1 MWDFLQLENV
11 LQLQVSEVL
20 KLNSMLK
27 CLKYSIYGVL
37 YSVYCNIMEKISNI
51 QEIFNLRLN
60 THLFSKIF
68 KLFLCASHVFLEQHC
83 TVPVFLKMLDKLRT
97 ALKNA
102 LSLYPET
109 YIGSSFSWNFEL
121 SNQIPGSVLSFAVIT
136 GGH

>member
-37 YSVYCNIMEKISNI
+37 YSMYCNIMEKISNI

-68 KLFLCASHVFLEQHC
+68 KLILCASHVFLEQHC

-136 GGH
+136 GWH

>member
-1 MWDFLQLENV
+1 MQLENV

-68 KLFLCASHVFLEQHC
+68 KLILCASHVFLEQHC
-83 TVPVFLKMLDKLRT
+83 TVPVLLKMLDKLRT

-109 YIGSSFSWNFEL
+109 YIGEQFFMKL
-121 SNQIPGSVLSFAVIT
+121 KAFQQIPGSVLSFAVIT